1 MELIEI
7 LNKNIPN
14 AGPQA
19 RAAIAEAERRL
30 TMLDGTDPKR
40 AAILREQVSQQIS
53 SRDEGV
59 KFTLADIGRLHGSS
73 LSRVEPQEKVSE
85 EKQNVAKSIEQLIS
99 IADSR
104 NISIPPAVLNDAA
117 NAFVSKDVN
126 SISLLANSIG
136 ELVDAGIKVQQDEQK
151 SPVRFDDGSIMLVGS
166 QSGTRYDNTGTPIP
180 SSNRNTQLFV
190 SSASEAYSPRFKEIM
205 LGTGGGGS
213 DLVGAGVIGAPMQ
226 KDINIGANPEAY
238 ISMQAPAPTSIE
250 EKEQARK
257 KVRNLYFSGDKIG
270 ALDLLNAAG
279 GKGLLGGDYTIAD
292 LDDLY
297 KDEVKPPS
305 KDEVKPP
312 ANDTRVPL
320 DKIPTTR

>member
-190 SSASEAYSPRFKEIM
+190 SSANEAYSPKSKEIM
-205 LGTGGGGS
+205 LAMGGGS
-213 DLVGAGVIGAPMQ
+213 DLVSPSSIGAPMQ
-226 KDINIGANPEAY
+226 KDINVGANPEAY

-257 KVRNLYFSGDKIG
+257 KVRELYLSGDKMS
-270 ALDLLNAAG
+270 ALDLLNSAG
-279 GKGLLGGDYTIAD
+279 GKGGLLGGDYTIAD

-305 KDEVKPP
+305 KD
-312 ANDTRVPL
+312 TRVPL
-320 DKIPTTR
+320 EQIPTTR

>member
-104 NISIPPAVLNDAA
+104 NISIPPAVFFLNID
-117 NAFVSKDVN
+117 
-126 SISLLANSIG
+126 
-136 ELVDAGIKVQQDEQK
+136 
-151 SPVRFDDGSIMLVGS
+151 
-166 QSGTRYDNTGTPIP
+166 PI
-180 SSNRNTQLFV
+180 
-190 SSASEAYSPRFKEIM
+190 
-205 LGTGGGGS
+205 
-213 DLVGAGVIGAPMQ
+213 
-226 KDINIGANPEAY
+226 
-238 ISMQAPAPTSIE
+238 
-250 EKEQARK
+250 
-257 KVRNLYFSGDKIG
+257 
-270 ALDLLNAAG
+270 
-279 GKGLLGGDYTIAD
+279 
-292 LDDLY
+292 
-297 KDEVKPPS
+297 
-305 KDEVKPP
+305 
-312 ANDTRVPL
+312 
-320 DKIPTTR
+320 